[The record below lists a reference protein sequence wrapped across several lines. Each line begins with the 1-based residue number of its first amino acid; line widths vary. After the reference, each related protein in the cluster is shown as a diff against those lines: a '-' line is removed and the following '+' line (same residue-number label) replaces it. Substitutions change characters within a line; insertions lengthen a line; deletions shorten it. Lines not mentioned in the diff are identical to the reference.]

1 MITSLEI
8 MIFEPRTTP
17 ATIIHIQI
25 RHHDLLKKKKK
36 KKHYNSCSYTNKK
49 VLEIN
54 EGRI

>member
-36 KKHYNSCSYTNKK
+36 NTIIHAVTQIKKCLK
-49 VLEIN
+49 
-54 EGRI
+54 

>member
-36 KKHYNSCSYTNKK
+36 KKNTIIHAVTQIKK
-49 VLEIN
+49 CLK
-54 EGRI
+54 

>member
-25 RHHDLLKKKKK
+25 RDHDLLKKKKQ
-36 KKHYNSCSYTNKK
+36 YNSCSYTNKK

>member
-25 RHHDLLKKKKK
+25 RDHDLLKKKKK
-36 KKHYNSCSYTNKK
+36 QYNSCGYTNKK

>member
-25 RHHDLLKKKKK
+25 RHHDLLKKKKNSIIHAVTQIK
-36 KKHYNSCSYTNKK
+36 KCLK
-49 VLEIN
+49 
-54 EGRI
+54 